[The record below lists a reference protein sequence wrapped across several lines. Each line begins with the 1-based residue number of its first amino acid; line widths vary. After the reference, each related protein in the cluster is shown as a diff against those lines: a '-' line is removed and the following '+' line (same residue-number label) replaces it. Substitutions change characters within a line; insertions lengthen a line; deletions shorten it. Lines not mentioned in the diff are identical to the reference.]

1 MKKQGTARICVP
13 VCVSRA
19 SEIAPA
25 IARAAEVADIIELRL
40 DCLTEADF
48 YEVERHLAELL
59 QHSPRPLIFTFRPAE
74 QGGQREL
81 GQKKRFDFWCS
92 EGSKLTK
99 DTARYVDVELDAAL
113 FLAKAEKYLGTT
125 PDWSRVI
132 CSYHDFIDTHS
143 DLEQIRE
150 RMNRTPARIL
160 KIAVQADD
168 ITDCL
173 PVLQLLESARRSG
186 REMIVIAMGAAGIL
200 TRILAPSR
208 GAFLTYGALD
218 EKQKTAPGQI
228 KAIELRDLYRVHQ
241 LNHQTEIMGL
251 VGQPVGHTFSPYIHN
266 AAFAARGMNAVYIPF
281 EVHQLNEFM
290 NRMVDPRTR
299 ELEWK
304 LRGLSV
310 TAPHKQAIMRHLD
323 WIEPSAQ
330 EIGAVNTVVVKDQTL
345 LGYNTDT
352 DAALAPLRDVIE
364 LSGARVAV
372 IGAGGAARALLW
384 ILRDRGARVTVF
396 ARSVERAT
404 EAASKFGAQCERL
417 GGASFG
423 EFDLVINATP
433 LGTRGYREDETPAI
447 ASQLRGARIA
457 YDLVYNPRETRF
469 MREALTAGCHTL
481 GGLDML
487 VAQAAAQ
494 FELWTG
500 AEAPFAAMR
509 EAAEKAVMSDK

>member
-1 MKKQGTARICVP
+1 MKEPSTARICVP

-48 YEVERHLAELL
+48 YEVERNLAGLSKY
-59 QHSPRPLIFTFRPAE
+59 SPRPLIYTLRPAE
-74 QGGQREL
+74 QGGRREL
-81 GQKKRFDFWCS
+81 DQNTRLRFWRA
-92 EGSKLTK
+92 EINKLLESHEHY
-99 DTARYVDVELDAAL
+99 ADVEPDVAL
-113 FLAKAEKYLGTT
+113 GLMQAGRDFPA
-125 PDWSRVI
+125 PDWNRII
-132 CSYHDFIDTHS
+132 CSHHDFAGVPAE
-143 DLEQIRE
+143 LEKIYE
-150 RMNRTPARIL
+150 RMAQTPARIL
-160 KIAVQADD
+160 KIAVRADD
-168 ITDCL
+168 VTDCL
-173 PVLQLLESARRSG
+173 PVLRLLERARREG
-186 REMIVIAMGAAGIL
+186 REMIAVAMGEAGML

-218 EKQKTAPGQI
+218 EEQATAPGQI
-228 KAIELRDLYRVHQ
+228 KAIELRDLYRVHR

-251 VGQPVGHTFSPYIHN
+251 VGHPVGHTFSPRIHN

-281 EVHQLNEFM
+281 EVRQPDDFLR
-290 NRMVDPRTR
+290 RMVDPRTR
-299 ELEWK
+299 ELEWN

-310 TAPHKQAIMRHLD
+310 TAPHKQAVMQHLD

-330 EIGAVNTVVVKDQTL
+330 EIGAVNTIVIKDQTL
-345 LGYNTDT
+345 LGYNTDAE
-352 DAALAPLRDVIE
+352 AAVAPLRDVIE

-404 EAASKFGAQCERL
+404 ETAKKFGAQCERL
-417 GGASFG
+417 DGASFG
-423 EFDLVINATP
+423 EFEVVVNATP
-433 LGTRGYREDETPAI
+433 LGTRGFREDETPTV

-469 MREALTAGCHTL
+469 MREAHEAGCHTL

-487 VAQAAAQ
+487 LVQAAAQ
-494 FELWTG
+494 FKLWTG
-500 AEAPFAAMR
+500 TEAPLAAMR
-509 EAAEKAVMSDK
+509 EAGEKAVTSDK